1 MAETTAKTPKIVSVT
16 EDPARWIEV
25 WAKTEDVAMHFNE
38 MIMNYRLKA
47 IAGVGVAAGLVGSVL
62 IAYYQR
68 LLLGAVD
75 EAKRLEGETGEAV
88 QLSVKIEPRAKRSW
102 YAVSGWAFYALPLAA
117 MLVICGH
124 AFCRAHR

>member
-1 MAETTAKTPKIVSVT
+1 MNSMAETTAKTPKIASVT

-62 IAYYQR
+62 
-68 LLLGAVD
+68 LTKGADAPTRASWEIFGGVM
-75 EAKRLEGETGEAV
+75 AF
-88 QLSVKIEPRAKRSW
+88 LSVVWIAFGTSCMARETRLAPLRRARCVAS
-102 YAVSGWAFYALPLAA
+102 
-117 MLVICGH
+117 
-124 AFCRAHR
+124 R